1 VGIGNRLLDAI
12 AGGWMVGGILTAQ
25 SGSPFRLSSSAIPSA
40 STRSTVNGGDS
51 GVVLMNGL
59 TVKDLQKMIKVSPGP
74 GFARYW
80 IDPKLIGPDGR
91 ANPQYLA
98 PPTTPGEFGQFV
110 YLRGPN
116 IWNVDASL
124 NKSVRI
130 TNDVKFT
137 LHVTATNLLNHPV
150 WALGPLVSGVGLN
163 FTQDANI
170 TSTTFGQSLQPQNNN
185 NARQLYV
192 RGEIS
197 F

>member
-1 VGIGNRLLDAI
+1 VGIGNRVLDAI
-12 AGGWMVGGILTAQ
+12 AGGWVLGGILTAQ
-25 SGSPFRLSSSAIPSA
+25 SGSPFRLSSG
-40 STRSTVNGGDS
+40 RNTVNGQDS

-91 ANPQYLA
+91 ADPQYLA

-110 YLRGPN
+110 YLYGPN

-124 NKSVRI
+124 NKSMRL
-130 TNDVKFT
+130 TEDVKLT
-137 LHVTATNLLNHPV
+137 LHITATNILNHPV
-150 WALGPLVSGVGLN
+150 WALGPQVAGTGVGVN
-163 FTQDANI
+163 FPQMEANI
-170 TSTTFGQSLQPQNNN
+170 TSTTFGQSLQPQNNA

-192 RGEIS
+192 RAEIS